1 MLMHLSV
8 NLASPTGV
16 STVQL
21 LAVNSLRDAQS
32 WQITSC
38 LTLIALS
45 RPLLGTSVVISS
57 HRITPKLYMS
67 TCDAAIELQC
77 ESFAIAHDSIH
88 LGHEVLATGP
98 YIYLCQIMEG
108 IRAKHNNY
116 QKTLI
121 LHIESVRQQLTV
133 ENQWPCMSE

>member
-21 LAVNSLRDAQS
+21 LAFNSLRDAQS
-32 WQITSC
+32 CKITSC

-67 TCDAAIELQC
+67 TCDAASELQC
-77 ESFAIAHDSIH
+77 ERFETAHDNIH
-88 LGHEVLATGP
+88 LCHKVLAIGP
-98 YIYLCQIMEG
+98 HYIY
-108 IRAKHNNY
+108 H
-116 QKTLI
+116 
-121 LHIESVRQQLTV
+121 
-133 ENQWPCMSE
+133 